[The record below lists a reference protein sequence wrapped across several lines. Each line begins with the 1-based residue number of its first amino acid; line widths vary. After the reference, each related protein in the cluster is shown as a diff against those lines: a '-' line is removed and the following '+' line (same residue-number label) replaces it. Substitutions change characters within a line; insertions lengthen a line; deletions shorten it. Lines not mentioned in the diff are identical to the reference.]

1 MEVFD
6 VILLGFIVYTIL
18 VVIPGV
24 WDEIASQQ

>member
-24 WDEIASQQ
+24 WDEIASHQ